1 MFPTLHAAVAQL
13 QDWARQEDAAR
24 LPGGAGGR
32 AASRAALLR
41 KCALEL
47 ARCPDLTAGREV
59 LCRYAALS
67 RDDLAARLHLLAAVL
82 VPPRVAANDEGGGE

>member
-24 LPGGAGGR
+24 LPGGGGR

-41 KCALEL
+41 KCAFEL
-47 ARCPDLTAGREV
+47 ARCPDLNAGREV
-59 LCRYAALS
+59 LCRYAVQA
-67 RDDLAARLHLLAAVL
+67 RDDLAGRLHLLAAVL